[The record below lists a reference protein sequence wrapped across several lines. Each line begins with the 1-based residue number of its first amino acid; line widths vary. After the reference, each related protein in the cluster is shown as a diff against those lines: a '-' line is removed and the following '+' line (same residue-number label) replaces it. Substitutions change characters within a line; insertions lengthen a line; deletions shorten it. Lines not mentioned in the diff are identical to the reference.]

1 MGIESDQL
9 VFDYLSRVGDLAQQR
24 QLPSGARMRLVSEL
38 RNEIEQRRA
47 RTSDETPAS
56 VRRLL
61 DRLGSPEE
69 RVTAAG
75 GGAPAAG
82 AAPPSPAAV
91 PSQREDE
98 RPPAPARRGL
108 LGKRSRPARPEAPG
122 DRKAPEQE
130 AEQPRLLPK
139 SLRRRAPRPRTE
151 ETPPPA
157 EVPSPPHLAS
167 AVELGDQRAGGDWWS
182 DRTPFGPGESVP
194 GFVGG
199 IEIPEILRPP
209 PQKADL
215 SKPLPAGKPGES
227 GKAAEAEDAGEEAAE
242 EAVVRGRLRLLA
254 GGWSNPLLLLAA
266 LSLLAGAVLGNLV
279 VLAVGWLIAY
289 LSRRLT
295 SAESKTAVLVLPGL
309 SLLGGAVWL
318 WGRSRG
324 RWGEAIADGRMSEAI
339 ADTWPWVL
347 RAAALASAAY
357 VVWRSQRR
365 R

>member
-47 RTSDETPAS
+47 RTSDDTPAS

-108 LGKRSRPARPEAPG
+108 LGKRSRPARPETPGEQKAPG
-122 DRKAPEQE
+122 EE

-151 ETPPPA
+151 EEPPPA

-167 AVELGDQRAGGDWWS
+167 AVELGDQSAGADWWRS

-215 SKPLPAGKPGES
+215 SKPLPAGKS
-227 GKAAEAEDAGEEAAE
+227 GTAEEAEDAEEEAAE
-242 EAVVRGRLRLLA
+242 EAVARGRLRLLA

-266 LSLLAGAVLGNLV
+266 LSLLAGAVLGNPV

-295 SAESKTAVLVLPGL
+295 PAESKTAVLVLPGL

-318 WGRSRG
+318 WGRARG
-324 RWGEAIADGRMSEAI
+324 RWGEAIADGEMSGAI

-357 VVWRSQRR
+357 VVWRSQRGR
-365 R
+365 